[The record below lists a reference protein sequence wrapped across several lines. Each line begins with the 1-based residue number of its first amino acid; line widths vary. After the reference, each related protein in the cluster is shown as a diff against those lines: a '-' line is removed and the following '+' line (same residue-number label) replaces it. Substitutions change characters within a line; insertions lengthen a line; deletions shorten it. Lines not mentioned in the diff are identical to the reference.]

1 MMESKVVQK
10 SLMENLGL
18 ASIKGENKM
27 LVIGIGMIL
36 FCVGIYT
43 GDVQFL
49 IFAVISFVAGLLIEF
64 LF

>member
-10 SLMENLGL
+10 SLMANLGL

-27 LVIGIGMIL
+27 LVIGIGIIS
-36 FCVGIYT
+36 FCVGIFT

-49 IFAVISFVAGLLIEF
+49 IFATISFVAGLLMEF